1 MTAEM
6 LGLKAKILMFRSLQ
20 LPLSF
25 EGAETCYLFRLT
37 YKEGGRA
44 GGVVENSKRQ
54 GKNVT
59 QVVYGDTVSAF
70 LILS

>member
-6 LGLKAKILMFRSLQ
+6 LGLKAKILIFRSLQ

-44 GGVVENSKRQ
+44 GGVENSKRQ